1 MSTSL
6 TIPVILQTAQI
17 CEYLAVVNTGRNN
30 AFKGGDIDERLARLI
45 YMERMAVENRYTLN
59 PSDPTLRGT
68 ANYLYSILGYQA
80 QAAIIINNL
89 AQSPPV
95 VTGPSNQSV
104 NVGASATFTIGVTSS
119 LGYTVAWYRNGVVI
133 PGQTGL
139 SYTLVNA
146 QLSDSTAQFSAIV
159 TNGAGSTTS
168 AIGVLTVTAALV
180 GYYYQGAVDYSALLL
195 AGTDTV
201 PYLGT
206 FPITTGQPL
215 LVTFPDMVDTEYV
228 VVKYPATETTK
239 TTYLNPPPS
248 GPDTGTI
255 PSIAFENN
263 SFGGWK
269 YVFSRSG
276 NTFGVNGV
284 NGQVRFS

>member
-1 MSTSL
+1 MSTPL

-45 YMERMAVENRYTLN
+45 YMERMAVQNRYTLN

-95 VTGPSNQSV
+95 VIGPSNQSV

-119 LGYTVAWYRNGVVI
+119 LSYTINWYRNGVLI

-146 QLSDSTAQFSAIV
+146 QLSDSAAQFSAIV

-180 GYYYQGAVDYSALLL
+180 GYFTYSPTVDFYSILIGNSDPFSYGTTYSITHNAAISIVLPGGMPANQYML
-195 AGTDTV
+195 AKIPVG
-201 PYLGT
+201 
-206 FPITTGQPL
+206 
-215 LVTFPDMVDTEYV
+215 ES
-228 VVKYPATETTK
+228 AK
-239 TTYLNPPPS
+239 TTWFNTALNN
-248 GPDTGTI
+248 GAIPD
-255 PSIAFENN
+255 SVFEAIVQ
-263 SFGGWK
+263 FGGFT
-269 YVFSRSG
+269 YYASR
-276 NTFGVNGV
+276 
-284 NGQVRFS
+284 GQISMDVSQVLALS